1 MRYSFFLFPLGVLG
15 TALLTP
21 FTIRCARA
29 VGAVDLPDGERHL
42 HPHPTPRLG
51 GLALFSAVLLL
62 SAFLSRSVTVSVWLA
77 GGGLVTALGVTDD
90 LYGLSPLMKLSAML
104 AICALPAAF
113 GLAPRSLSLGAH
125 ALLLS
130 HPFDNLFSLFWA
142 LLLANAFNLI
152 DGADG
157 LCASL
162 AAVASLML
170 FLAGGNP
177 ASLLLFGAVLGFL
190 PYNLPLRGGKTRS
203 FLGDTGALFLGYS
216 LAVLSLER
224 YTLSFSHL
232 LFFAIPV
239 FDLFHVFI
247 ARLAR
252 GKNPFRA
259 DRTHL
264 HHRLAQQGYG
274 WGAILSLCVLYALL
288 FALTGLLFPMNMR

>member
-1 MRYSFFLFPLGVLG
+1 MRYSFFLFPLGVLA
-15 TALLTP
+15 TALLMP

-29 VGAVDLPDGERHL
+29 VGALDLPDGERHL

-51 GLALFSAVLLL
+51 GLALFSAVLFL
-62 SAFLSRSVTVSVWLA
+62 SALLSRSVTVSVWLA
-77 GGGLVTALGVTDD
+77 GGGLITALGVTDD

-130 HPFDNLFSLFWA
+130 HPFDNLFSLFWV

-162 AAVASLML
+162 AAVGALML
-170 FLAGGNP
+170 FFANGNP
-177 ASLLLFGAVLGFL
+177 ASLLLFGVILGFL

-239 FDLFHVFI
+239 FDLFHVFV
-247 ARLAR
+247 ARLSR

-264 HHRLAQQGYG
+264 HHRLAEKGYG
-274 WGAILSLCVLYALL
+274 WSAILSLCVLYALL